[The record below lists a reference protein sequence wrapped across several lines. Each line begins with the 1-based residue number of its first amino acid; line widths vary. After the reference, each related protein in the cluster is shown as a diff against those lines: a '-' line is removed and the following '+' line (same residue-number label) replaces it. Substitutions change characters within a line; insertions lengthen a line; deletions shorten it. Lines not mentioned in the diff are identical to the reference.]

1 MRTAETRPVGV
12 LGAGRMGL
20 PIIGHLVRAGFPVV
34 VYDVDPAKRET
45 VAGKGAAFV
54 TDSRDLAARCGT
66 VLVCVGYEE
75 QLNELM
81 LGGPDLGGPDLGGPD
96 IGGGGMLARLPRGA
110 LVAVLSTVSAAVM
123 RRLHAAAEPHGVDV
137 VDAPVCRG
145 SWAADAGELLSLL
158 GGTEAAVARF
168 TPVARAYSSDVVRLG
183 GVGAGQVG
191 KAVNNLILWA
201 CLVADHEGL
210 ALAERFGVDT
220 DKLRQALLMSSAANH
235 ALDNWGNQT
244 MAWAEDDMKIVQDMA
259 AEAGIGLPQS
269 ALNREVCR
277 VLKPRRYQL
286 GEYGL

>member
-1 MRTAETRPVGV
+1 MQTADKRPVGV

-45 VAGKGAAFV
+45 VAACGAAFV
-54 TDSRDLAARCGT
+54 TDIGDIAARCGT

-75 QLNELM
+75 QLNEIM
-81 LGGPDLGGPDLGGPD
+81 HGGDGLLR
-96 IGGGGMLARLPRGA
+96 RLPGGT

-123 RRLHAAAEPHGVDV
+123 KRLHAAAEPYGVDV

-145 SWAADAGELLSLL
+145 SRAADAGQLLSLL
-158 GGTEAAVARF
+158 GGTEAAVAKF
-168 TPVARAYSSDVVRLG
+168 TPVARAYSADAVHLG
-183 GVGAGQVG
+183 DVGAGQAG
-191 KAVNNLILWA
+191 KAINNLILWA

-210 ALAERFGVDT
+210 ALAKRFGVDV
-220 DKLRQALLMSSAANH
+220 DQLRSALLTSSAANQ

-244 MAWAEDDMKIVQDMA
+244 MAWAEDDLKIVQEMA

-269 ALNREVCR
+269 ALNREICR
-277 VLKPRRYQL
+277 VLRPRRYQL
-286 GEYGL
+286 DEYGR

>member
-1 MRTAETRPVGV
+1 V
-12 LGAGRMGL
+12 LGAGRTGL
-20 PIIGHLVRAGFPVV
+20 PVIGHLVRAGFPVV
-34 VYDVDPAKRET
+34 VNDVDPAKRET
-45 VAGKGAAFV
+45 VAGEGAEFV
-54 TDSRDLAARCGT
+54 TDSGEVAARCGT
-66 VLVCVGYEE
+66 VLVCVGYEV
-75 QLNELM
+75 QLNDLM
-81 LGGPDLGGPDLGGPD
+81 LGGQDTGD
-96 IGGGGMLARLPRGA
+96 GGMLALLPAGA
-110 LVAVLSTVSAAVM
+110 LVAVLSTVSVAAM
-123 RRLHAAAEPHGVDV
+123 RRLQAAAVPHGVDV

-183 GVGAGQVG
+183 DVGAGQAG

-210 ALAERFGVDT
+210 ALAQRFGVDPG
-220 DKLRQALLMSSAANH
+220 KLRPALRMSSAANH

-269 ALNREVCR
+269 ALNREICR
-277 VLKPRRYQL
+277 VLKPRRYRL
-286 GEYGL
+286 DEYGR

>member
-1 MRTAETRPVGV
+1 MQTADKRPVGV

-45 VAGKGAAFV
+45 VAACGAAFV
-54 TDSRDLAARCGT
+54 TDIGDIAARCGT

-75 QLNELM
+75 QLNEIM
-81 LGGPDLGGPDLGGPD
+81 HGGDGLLR
-96 IGGGGMLARLPRGA
+96 RLPGGT

-123 RRLHAAAEPHGVDV
+123 KRLHAAAEPYGVDV

-145 SWAADAGELLSLL
+145 SRAADAGQLLSLL
-158 GGTEAAVARF
+158 GGTEAAVAKF
-168 TPVARAYSSDVVRLG
+168 TPVARAYSADAVHLG
-183 GVGAGQVG
+183 DVGAGQAG
-191 KAVNNLILWA
+191 KAINNLILWA

-210 ALAERFGVDT
+210 ALAKRFGVDV
-220 DKLRQALLMSSAANH
+220 DQLRSALQTSSAANQ

-244 MAWAEDDMKIVQDMA
+244 MAWAEDDLKIVQEMA

-269 ALNREVCR
+269 ALNREICR
-277 VLKPRRYQL
+277 VLRPRRYQL
-286 GEYGL
+286 DEYGR

>member
-1 MRTAETRPVGV
+1 MQTADKRPVGV

-45 VAGKGAAFV
+45 VAACGAAFV
-54 TDSRDLAARCGT
+54 TDIGDIAARCGT

-75 QLNELM
+75 QLNEIM
-81 LGGPDLGGPDLGGPD
+81 HGGDGLLR
-96 IGGGGMLARLPRGA
+96 RLPGGT

-123 RRLHAAAEPHGVDV
+123 KRLHAAAEPYGVDV

-145 SWAADAGELLSLL
+145 SRAADAGQLLSLL

-168 TPVARAYSSDVVRLG
+168 TPVARAYSADAVHLG
-183 GVGAGQVG
+183 DVGAGQAG
-191 KAVNNLILWA
+191 KAINNLILWA

-210 ALAERFGVDT
+210 ALAKRFGVDV
-220 DKLRQALLMSSAANH
+220 DQLRSALQTSSAANQ

-244 MAWAEDDMKIVQDMA
+244 MAWAEDDLKIVQEMA
-259 AEAGIGLPQS
+259 AEAGLGLPQS
-269 ALNREVCR
+269 ALNREICR
-277 VLKPRRYQL
+277 VLRPRRYQL
-286 GEYGL
+286 DEYGR